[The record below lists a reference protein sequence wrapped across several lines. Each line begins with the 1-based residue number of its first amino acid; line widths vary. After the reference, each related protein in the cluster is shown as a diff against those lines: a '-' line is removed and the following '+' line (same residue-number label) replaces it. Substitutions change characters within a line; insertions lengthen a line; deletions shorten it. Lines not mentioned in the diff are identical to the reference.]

1 MNVNEMS
8 SEQLEQLLEKKKK
21 EERKAFASAKA
32 KYEASRNKSVDYV
45 MNNAIELQGIM
56 TQFKREVSDMM
67 DEQALLLAEYGKI
80 RGNSKGGFTVS
91 NADDTFRITRR
102 RDTEPAWDERGQK
115 AVEMLREFLGDTIKK
130 RDVKLFEI
138 LMSFLQRNEKGELEY
153 ARVMNLYHHEDK
165 FDDPRWKEGLRL
177 LKESY
182 SIHLRGFGYEF
193 KKKNKEGKWINVS
206 LNFSGLEV

>member
-32 KYEASRNKSVDYV
+32 KYEASRNKAVDYV

-56 TQFKREVSDMM
+56 TQFKREVSEMM

-153 ARVMNLYHHEDK
+153 ARVMNLYNHEDK

-193 KKKNKEGKWINVS
+193 KRKDKEGKWINVS